1 MTHEPKLARA
11 KRLIPE
17 WTVYDDEV
25 AALARRIALESP
37 AAAEDD
43 TLNAFSKKADELEQ
57 AVQQSVE
64 RDEFVE
70 ASGGQGVVE
79 GEKKVEE
86 GRKKDEL

>member
-1 MTHEPKLARA
+1 MTHEPKLQRA

-25 AALARRIALESP
+25 AALAQRV
-37 AAAEDD
+37 AAEESEIG
-43 TLNAFSKKADELEQ
+43 AFGKKADDLEQ

-70 ASGGQGVVE
+70 SQEGGE
-79 GEKKVEE
+79 EKKGDRRV
-86 GRKKDEL
+86 KDEL